1 MDCKSRN
8 CTFFRT
14 SPSTFDVSQRFIFPC
29 HLIRSR
35 THSETEGKL
44 FIKFVLH
51 DPHNFFLLTKPK
63 VFSSVRIKI
72 WTHKRNL
79 MLKCQVLQQYQTQV
93 LQGSV
98 RCFNKK
104 YKSSSCG
111 RLLLIVQLN
120 FFWGKGCWQEE
131 YSKQTREF
139 TSRKRI
145 SESNIKKGCRIL
157 VRTAFLVYCILC
169 TNLPR
174 IIPAWKHV
182 YFDAGFLCT
191 TT

>member
-1 MDCKSRN
+1 MFRN
-8 CTFFRT
+8 VSFSLVTWYDPGLTLRRKANFSSNSFYMTRTTFFFWQNRK
-14 SPSTFDVSQRFIFPC
+14 SLVQSGS
-29 HLIRSR
+29 RSEPTR
-35 THSETEGKL
+35 E
-44 FIKFVLH
+44 
-51 DPHNFFLLTKPK
+51 
-63 VFSSVRIKI
+63 I
-72 WTHKRNL
+72 W
-79 MLKCQVLQQYQTQV
+79 CW
-93 LQGSV
+93 SV
-98 RCFNKK
+98 RCFNNI
-104 YKSSSCG
+104 
-111 RLLLIVQLN
+111 RLKFFREVSGVSTKNINHLHVEGCSWLFNWI

-139 TSRKRI
+139 TPRKRI

>member
-1 MDCKSRN
+1 MFRN
-8 CTFFRT
+8 VSFSLVTWYDPGFTLRRKAIFSSNSFYMTRTTFFFWQNRK
-14 SPSTFDVSQRFIFPC
+14 SLVQSGS
-29 HLIRSR
+29 RSEPTR
-35 THSETEGKL
+35 EIWCWYVFGK
-44 FIKFVLH
+44 
-51 DPHNFFLLTKPK
+51 
-63 VFSSVRIKI
+63 
-72 WTHKRNL
+72 
-79 MLKCQVLQQYQTQV
+79 QYQTQV